1 MSPSK
6 HPLAPLLAPRSLAL
20 VGASPRPGSFGH
32 GMIAAARSCGYEGA
46 LYLVNPR
53 YEAIDDEPCY
63 ASLKDL
69 PEVPQHVVLM
79 LANERLEAAVDDA
92 IATGAKAVTLFASCY
107 LEGDREPPLDYRK

>member
-1 MSPSK
+1 MSPSN

-20 VGASPRPGSFGH
+20 VGASPRPGSYGH
-32 GMIAAARSCGYEGA
+32 GMITAAKNCGYEGA

-53 YEAIDDEPCY
+53 YDAIDDEPCY

-79 LANERLEAAVDDA
+79 IANQRLEAAFDDA
-92 IATGAKAVTLFASCY
+92 IAAGVQAVTIFASCY
-107 LEGDREPPLDYRK
+107 LE